1 MKPVHVKSSTYIDF
15 NKENNREDSKFE
27 FGESVRIS
35 KHKNIFAK
43 CYVPN
48 WSEEAFLIKKVKNTV
63 V

>member
-27 FGESVRIS
+27 FGGSVRIS